1 MTLSR
6 LTAIEWHDLPIESL
20 TLTTQGFAL
29 AVTPFLEET
38 QSYTVVTLHISDAA
52 TVDLKISGLLSPK
65 DFSAI
70 EVSSFQYSLNDTKRL
85 SGVINILPGDSGFW
99 SIAFENA
106 NWEVAHA

>member
-6 LTAIEWHDLPIESL
+6 LRAIEWHDLPIESL
-20 TLTTQGFAL
+20 TLNAQGFAL
-29 AVTPFLEET
+29 VVTPFHEET
-38 QSYTVVTLHISDAA
+38 QSYSVVTLHISEAA
-52 TVDLKISGLLSPK
+52 TVNLNISGPLSSR

-70 EVSSFQYSLNDTKRL
+70 EVSSFQYSLNDTNRL
-85 SGVINILPGDSGFW
+85 SGVIEILPGSAGFW